1 MTVLLDDQQATP
13 GTHVLVVGVGRYP
26 FLKDGSAPEAERLA
40 VHMNLGQLSSPR
52 HSVEELTRWF
62 VDGQRGFNNPERPL
76 RSLQVLC
83 SSSAA
88 LRLPDL
94 GGQMRDIA
102 PASRANVHRA
112 ILDFMARGSRNEENL
127 LIFYFC
133 GHGLAFS
140 EVQNALLLED
150 FGRNGADPLA
160 DAIAFDELRQGL
172 MRQCSARY
180 QVSFIDACRTLPTR
194 EFTELYGDESAGQ
207 AVVAGGISRKLRD
220 KVAPVFF
227 ATGLAAPAYGV
238 PAQASLFTQGLLSCF
253 RGVGSRD
260 EDDQWRVTVP
270 AIAEGINKSVQSLVF
285 ERQPQF
291 CQPRD
296 TGQSLVLHH
305 LRGLPEVIVKVCTR
319 DEQLLAQTILVH
331 TNEGNVS
338 VRREPLNVPWWV
350 PLPSGKY
357 RFEALSPGETLLG
370 RREKHVSPPGADVV
384 LP

>member
-1 MTVLLDDQQATP
+1 MTLLLDDQQATP
-13 GTHVLVVGVGRYP
+13 GTHVLMVGVGQYP
-26 FLKDGSAPEAERLA
+26 FLKDGSAPEGERLEL
-40 VHMNLGQLSSPR
+40 HMNMGQLSSPP
-52 HSVEELTRWF
+52 HSVDELARWF
-62 VDGQRGFNNPERPL
+62 VDGQRGFHNPERPL

-83 SSSAA
+83 SSSTP
-88 LRLPDL
+88 LRLPDSS
-94 GGQMRDIA
+94 GQMHDVA
-102 PASRANVHRA
+102 GASTASVHRA

-140 EVQNALLLED
+140 EVQNALLLAD
-150 FGRNGADPLA
+150 FGSHGANPMT

-172 MRQCSARY
+172 MGQCSARY
-180 QVSFIDACRTLPTR
+180 QLSFIDACRTLPT
-194 EFTELYGDESAGQ
+194 EGFTKKYGDKSAGQ
-207 AVVAGGISRKLRD
+207 SVVAGGISRELRD

-238 PAQASLFTQGLLSCF
+238 PEQASLFTQGLLSCF

-296 TGQSLVLHH
+296 TGQGFVLHQ

-338 VRREPLNVPWWV
+338 VRREPLNVPWWL
-350 PLPSGKY
+350 PLPTGRY
-357 RFEALSPGETLLG
+357 RFEALSPGEALLG
-370 RREKHVSPPGADVV
+370 QREKHVSPPGADVV